1 MRPRSLT
8 GPLILV
14 IIGGLFLWRNLHPEA
29 PIYEI
34 FALYWPFLLVLWG
47 VLRLIEVAWPGS
59 PWKSGFSGGEVVLVI
74 LVCLLGSAMW
84 AGYRNGIHWN
94 GEGLSVFGN
103 EYDYP
108 VSAKAP
114 AAGMRRIVF
123 DIARGNIKVT
133 GADTQ
138 EVAVSGNKTIRSFG
152 REDADRANN
161 NTPIEVVP
169 EGDHLLVRANQDRAS
184 NNQRVSDDIEVTV
197 PRAMAVEA
205 RGRRGDF
212 EIGDIDGDVVLGG
225 AHGDVR
231 LSRLG
236 GNARVEVNHS
246 ETIRAVDVKG
256 HIDVQGEGSD
266 LSLENVQGQVTINGA
281 FTGTLDFKNL
291 AKPLQFEGARNTELH
306 AEAVPGNISMDMSEF
321 TANGLVGPVRLITRS
336 RDIKIGRFSQA
347 ITIETEHGNI
357 ELDPGMPLPAIE
369 ARSGAGNIELTLP
382 DKAAFHL
389 EATAERGD
397 ATNDFGP
404 QIQKDTSGRSAS
416 LKGNVGDGPS
426 IKLTASRG
434 EVEVRK
440 GDESVR
446 PPDTPAAPAPPAS
459 PASPGAPKA
468 PAKNLKDSEIEL

>member
-14 IIGGLFLWRNLHPEA
+14 IIGGLFLWRNFHPEA

-34 FALYWPFLLVLWG
+34 LALYWPFLLILWG

-59 PWKSGFSGGEVVLVI
+59 SWRSGFSGGEVVLIVLI
-74 LVCLLGSAMW
+74 CIFGATMW
-84 AGYRNGIHWN
+84 AGYRNGIRWS
-94 GEGLSVFGN
+94 GDSLSIFGN

-114 AAGMRRIVF
+114 AAGMKRIVF
-123 DIARGNIKVT
+123 DVARGNIKVT
-133 GADTQ
+133 GDDTND
-138 EVAVSGNKTIRSFG
+138 VVVSGNKSIRSFG
-152 REDADRANN
+152 RDDADRANS
-161 NTPIEVVP
+161 NTPLEIVP
-169 EGDHLLVRANQDRAS
+169 EGDHLLVRANQDRAPG
-184 NNQRVSDDIEVTV
+184 NQRVSDDIEVTV

-205 RGRRGDF
+205 SGRRGDF
-212 EIGDIDGDVVLGG
+212 EIGDLNGDVQLGG
-225 AHGDVR
+225 ARGDVR

-236 GNARVEVNHS
+236 GNARVEVSHS
-246 ETIRAVDVKG
+246 DTIRAVDVKG
-256 HIDVQGEGSD
+256 NIDVQGEGSD

-306 AEAVPGNISMDMSEF
+306 VEAVPGNISMDMGEF

-336 RDIKIGRFSQA
+336 RDIKIGGFTQA
-347 ITIETEHGNI
+347 MTVETEHGNI
-357 ELDPGMPLPAIE
+357 ELDPAMPVPAIE
-369 ARSGAGNIELTLP
+369 ARSGVGNIELTLP
-382 DKAAFHL
+382 EKAAFQL
-389 EATAERGD
+389 DATAEHGD

-404 QIQKDTSGRSAS
+404 PIQKDTSGRSAT
-416 LKGNVGDGPS
+416 LKGKVGDGPS
-426 IKLTASRG
+426 IQLTASHG

-446 PPDTPAAPAPPAS
+446 PPDTPAAPAAPKQ
-459 PASPGAPKA
+459 PKA
-468 PAKNLKDSEIEL
+468 PDKNLKDSEIKL

>member
-14 IIGGLFLWRNLHPEA
+14 IVGGLFLWRNFHPEA

-34 FALYWPFLLVLWG
+34 MSLYWPFLLILWG
-47 VLRLIEVAWPGS
+47 LLRLIEVAWPGS
-59 PWKSGFSGGEVVLVI
+59 NWKSGFSGGEVVLVVLI
-74 LVCLLGSAMW
+74 CLVGSGMW
-84 AGYRNGIHWN
+84 VGYRHGANWN
-94 GEGLSVFGN
+94 WEGLNAFGN

-114 AAGMRRIVF
+114 AAGMKRIVF

-133 GADTQ
+133 GADTE
-138 EVAVSGNKTIRSFG
+138 EVAVSGNKVIRSFG
-152 REDADRANN
+152 REDADRTNN
-161 NTPIEVVP
+161 NTPLEVVP

-184 NNQRVSDDIEVTV
+184 DRQRVSDDIEVTV
-197 PRAMAVEA
+197 PRAMAISA
-205 RGRRGDF
+205 RDRRGDF
-212 EIGDIDGDVVLGG
+212 EVGDIDGDVDLGG
-225 AHGDVR
+225 DRGDVR

-236 GNARVEVNHS
+236 GNAHVEVNHS
-246 ETIRAVDVKG
+246 DTIRATDVKG

-306 AEAVPGNISMDMSEF
+306 VEAVPGNISMDMGGF

-336 RDIKIGRFSQA
+336 KDIKIGRFSQA

-357 ELDPGMPLPAIE
+357 ELDPGMPVPAIE

-382 DKAAFHL
+382 EKAAFHL
-389 EATAERGD
+389 DATAEHGD

-404 QIQKDTSGRSAS
+404 QIDKATSGRSAT
-416 LKGNVGDGPS
+416 LRGKVGDGPS
-426 IKLTASRG
+426 IRLTASRG

-440 GDESVR
+440 GDSSVR
-446 PPDTPAAPAPPAS
+446 PPDVPAAPAAPAQ
-459 PASPGAPKA
+459 PKA
-468 PAKNLKDSEIEL
+468 PAKSLKDSEIKL

>member
-1 MRPRSLT
+1 MGPRSLT

-14 IIGGLFLWRNLHPEA
+14 IIGGLFLWRNFHPEA

-34 FALYWPFLLVLWG
+34 MALYWPFLLILWG

-59 PWKSGFSGGEVVLVI
+59 KWRSGFSGGEVVLVV
-74 LVCLLGSAMW
+74 LVCIVGSAMW
-84 AGYRNGIHWN
+84 AGYNHGLRWS
-94 GEGLSVFGN
+94 GEGLNVFGN

-108 VSAKAP
+108 VSVKSP
-114 AAGMRRIVF
+114 AAGMKRIVF

-138 EVAVSGNKTIRSFG
+138 EVVVSGNKAVRSFA

-161 NTPIEVVP
+161 NTPIEVVR
-169 EGDHLLVRANQDRAS
+169 EGDRLLVRANQDRAS

-212 EIGDIDGDVVLGG
+212 EIGDIDGDVDLGG
-225 AHGDVR
+225 SRGDVR
-231 LSRLG
+231 LARLG
-236 GNARVEVNHS
+236 GNARIEVSHS
-246 ETIRAVDVKG
+246 DTIRVVDVKG
-256 HIDVQGEGSD
+256 QLDVQGEGSD

-291 AKPLQFEGARNTELH
+291 AKPLEFAGARNTELH
-306 AEAVPGNISMDMSEF
+306 VAAVPGNISMDMGEF

-336 RDIKIGRFSQA
+336 RDIKIGRFTESM
-347 ITIETEHGNI
+347 TVETEHGNI
-357 ELDPGMPLPAIE
+357 ELDPGMPVSAIE
-369 ARSGAGNIELTLP
+369 ARSGTGNIELTLP
-382 DKAAFHL
+382 AKAAFHL
-389 EATAERGD
+389 DATAEHGD

-404 QIQKDTSGRSAS
+404 PIQKETSGRSAT
-416 LKGNVGDGPS
+416 LKGKVGDGPS
-426 IKLTASRG
+426 IRLTAARG

-446 PPDTPAAPAPPAS
+446 PPDAPVAPAPPA
-459 PASPGAPKA
+459 PPKN
-468 PAKNLKDSEIEL
+468 PAKSLKDSEIKL

>member
-14 IIGGLFLWRNLHPEA
+14 IIGGLFLWRNMHPEA
-29 PIYEI
+29 PIYEVM
-34 FALYWPFLLVLWG
+34 ALYWPFLLILWG

-59 PWKSGFSGGEVVLVI
+59 PWKGGFSGGEVVLVV
-74 LVCLLGSAMW
+74 LVCILGSAMW
-84 AGYRNGIHWN
+84 AGYHHCIHWS
-94 GEGLSVFGN
+94 GEGLNVFGS
-103 EYDYP
+103 EFDYA

-114 AAGMRRIVF
+114 AAGMKRIVF
-123 DIARGNIKVT
+123 DMARGNIKVT
-133 GADTQ
+133 GSDTQ
-138 EVAVSGNKTIRSFG
+138 EVVVSGNKVIRSFD
-152 REDADRANN
+152 RAEADRINN
-161 NTPIEVVP
+161 STPLEVVP
-169 EGDHLLVRANQDRAS
+169 EGDHLLVSAS
-184 NNQRVSDDIEVTV
+184 RSQGYDNQRVTDDIEVTV

-212 EIGDIDGDVVLGG
+212 EIGDIDGDVDLGG
-225 AHGDVR
+225 ARGDVR

-236 GNARVEVNHS
+236 GNARVEVSHS
-246 ETIRAVDVKG
+246 DTIRAVDVKG

-281 FTGTLDFKNL
+281 FTGTVDFKNL

-306 AEAVPGNISMDMSEF
+306 VEAVPGNISMDMGEF
-321 TANGLVGPVRLITRS
+321 TANGLTGPVRLITRS

-347 ITIETEHGNI
+347 IVIETEHGNI
-357 ELDPGMPLPAIE
+357 DLDPGAPVPAIE

-382 DKAAFHL
+382 EKSAFRL

-397 ATNDFGP
+397 ATNDFGDP
-404 QIQKDTSGRSAS
+404 IQKESFGRSAT
-416 LKGNVGDGPS
+416 LKGKVGDGPS
-426 IKLTASRG
+426 IRLTASHG

-446 PPDTPAAPAPPAS
+446 AADTPAAPAAPPA
-459 PASPGAPKA
+459 PQQPKA
-468 PAKNLKDSEIEL
+468 PAKNLKDSEIKL

>member
-14 IIGGLFLWRNLHPEA
+14 IVGGLFLWRNFHPEA

-34 FALYWPFLLVLWG
+34 FALYWPFLLILWG

-59 PWKSGFSGGEVVLVI
+59 PWKSGFSGGEVVLVV
-74 LVCLLGSAMW
+74 LVCILGSAMW

-114 AAGMRRIVF
+114 AAGMKRIVF
-123 DIARGNIKVT
+123 DVARGNIKVT
-133 GADTQ
+133 GSDGQ
-138 EVAVSGNKTIRSFG
+138 DVVVSGNKVVRSFG
-152 REDADRANN
+152 RDDADRTNN
-161 NTPIEVVP
+161 NTPVEVVR
-169 EGDHLLVRANQDRAS
+169 EGDHLLVRANQDRAA

-197 PRAMAVEA
+197 PRAVAVEA

-212 EIGDIDGDVVLGG
+212 EIGDIDGDVDLG
-225 AHGDVR
+225 ATRGDVR

-246 ETIRAVDVKG
+246 DTIRAVDVKG
-256 HIDVQGEGSD
+256 RIDVQGEGSD
-266 LSLENVQGQVTINGA
+266 LSLENIQGQVSINGA
-281 FTGTLDFKNL
+281 FSGTLDFKNL

-306 AEAVPGNISMDMSEF
+306 VEAVPGNISMDMGEF
-321 TANGLVGPVRLITRS
+321 TANGLVGPVRLITHS
-336 RDIKIGRFSQA
+336 RDIKIGRFSQ
-347 ITIETEHGNI
+347 TMTVETEHGNI
-357 ELDPGMPLPAIE
+357 ELDPGMPVPAID

-382 DKAAFHL
+382 EKAAFQL
-389 EATAERGD
+389 TATAERGD
-397 ATNDFGP
+397 ATNDFGE
-404 QIQKDTSGRSAS
+404 QIQKESFGRSAT
-416 LKGNVGDGPS
+416 LKGKVGEGPS
-426 IKLTASRG
+426 IRLIASHG

-459 PASPGAPKA
+459 PAAPKA
-468 PAKNLKDSEIEL
+468 PAKNLKDSEIKL

>member
-14 IIGGLFLWRNLHPEA
+14 IIGSLFLWRNFHPEA

-34 FALYWPFLLVLWG
+34 MALYWPFLLILWG
-47 VLRLIEVAWPGS
+47 ALRLIEVAWPGS
-59 PWKSGFSGGEVVLVI
+59 NWKSGFSGGEVVLVVMI
-74 LVCLLGSAMW
+74 CLVGSGMW
-84 AGYRNGIHWN
+84 VGYRHGANWN
-94 GEGLSVFGN
+94 WEGLNAFGN

-108 VSAKAP
+108 VTAKAP
-114 AAGMRRIVF
+114 AAGMKRIVF

-133 GADTQ
+133 GGDTQ
-138 EVAVSGNKTIRSFG
+138 EVAVSGNKVIRSFS

-184 NNQRVSDDIEVTV
+184 DNQRVSEDIEVTV
-197 PRAMAVEA
+197 PRSIAVEA
-205 RGRRGDF
+205 RARRGDF
-212 EIGDIDGDVVLGG
+212 EVGDVDGDVTLGG
-225 AHGDVR
+225 SRGDVR

-236 GNARVEVNHS
+236 GNARVEVSHS
-246 ETIRAVDVKG
+246 DSIRAIDVKG

-281 FTGTLDFKNL
+281 FSGTLDFKNL
-291 AKPLQFEGARNTELH
+291 AKPLEFQGARNTELH
-306 AEAVPGNISMDMSEF
+306 VEAVPGNISMDMGEF
-321 TANGLVGPVRLITRS
+321 TANGLTGPVRFVTRS
-336 RDIKIGRFSQA
+336 RDIKIGRFSQTM
-347 ITIETEHGNI
+347 TIETEHGNI
-357 ELDPGMPLPAIE
+357 ELDPGMPVPAIE

-382 DKAAFHL
+382 AKAAFHL

-404 QIQKDTSGRSAS
+404 PIQKDTSGRSAT
-416 LKGNVGDGPS
+416 LKGKVGDGPS
-426 IKLTASRG
+426 IRLIASRG
-434 EVEVRK
+434 EVTLHK

-446 PPDTPAAPAPPAS
+446 PPDAPVAPAAPAP
-459 PASPGAPKA
+459 PKA
-468 PAKNLKDSEIEL
+468 PAKNLKDSEIKL

>member
-114 AAGMRRIVF
+114 AAGMKRIVF

-266 LSLENVQGQVTINGA
+266 LSLENVQGQVTISGA

-306 AEAVPGNISMDMSEF
+306 VEAVPGNISMDMGEF

-336 RDIKIGRFSQA
+336 RDIKIGRFSQ
-347 ITIETEHGNI
+347 TMTVETEHGNI
-357 ELDPGMPLPAIE
+357 ELDPGMPVPAIE

-382 DKAAFHL
+382 EKAAFQL
-389 EATAERGD
+389 NATAERGD
-397 ATNDFGP
+397 ATNDFGE
-404 QIQKDTSGRSAS
+404 QIQKESFGRSAT
-416 LKGNVGDGPS
+416 LKGRVGDGPS
-426 IKLTASRG
+426 IRLTASHG

-440 GDESVR
+440 GDDSVR
-446 PPDTPAAPAPPAS
+446 PPDTPAAAPAAPAPPAQ
-459 PASPGAPKA
+459 PKA
-468 PAKNLKDSEIEL
+468 PAKNLKDSEIKL